1 MPVTIAREVNK
12 RGGARAVASALNVA
26 RQTIYNYLNDERT
39 PSKEFL
45 KYLGLERI
53 VIIKRSRKRKAK
65 RNG

>member
-1 MPVTIAREVNK
+1 M
-12 RGGARAVASALNVA
+12 ASALNVA